1 MKNSKKIIVYRNKVM
16 KDYILN
22 GKQVIGFTNK
32 DLAIFDVIYIAN
44 TEYRVVD
51 ASLNNKEYYVIPT
64 ELEMFE
70 SKTQSIS
77 DAVICPHCG
86 EVLEFF
92 EEGELECVECGSKLN
107 LKATF
112 EVNVLEK
119 PRKVEI

>member
-1 MKNSKKIIVYRNKVM
+1 MRNSKKIIAYRNRVM
-16 KDYILN
+16 KDYIIN
-22 GKQVIGFTNK
+22 GKQVIGFTDK
-32 DLAIFDVIYIAN
+32 DLTIFDVLQIN
-44 TEYRVVD
+44 NVEYRVID

-64 ELEMFE
+64 ELENFE

-77 DAVICPHCG
+77 NAVICPHCG

-92 EEGELECVECGSKLN
+92 EEGELECIECGSKLS

-112 EVNVLEK
+112 ETTVLEK